1 MPLYFSASKGYN
13 LCEVHETN
21 VWCSI
26 FIVALARYHLKLNAG
41 VAAEGTFP
49 KRECLNVAVSRELL
63 SLRRVLVF
71 AAGVWL
77 QVSPILPLI
86 TFLLG

>member
-1 MPLYFSASKGYN
+1 MS
-13 LCEVHETN
+13 

-26 FIVALARYHLKLNAG
+26 FIVALAQYHLKLNVG

-49 KRECLNVAVSRELL
+49 KREYLKVAVSRELP
-63 SLRRVLVF
+63 SLREERLVF

-86 TFLLG
+86 TFLFC

>member
-13 LCEVHETN
+13 LHEVCETN

-26 FIVALARYHLKLNAG
+26 FIVALAQYHLKLNTG

-63 SLRRVLVF
+63 SL
-71 AAGVWL
+71 
-77 QVSPILPLI
+77 
-86 TFLLG
+86 